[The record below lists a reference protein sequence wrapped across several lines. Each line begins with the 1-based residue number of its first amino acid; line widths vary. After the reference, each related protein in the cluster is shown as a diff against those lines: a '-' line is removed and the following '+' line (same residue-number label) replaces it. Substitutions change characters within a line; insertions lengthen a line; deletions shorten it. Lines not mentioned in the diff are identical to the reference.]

1 VAAKAAPRDGRSSQS
16 MQWCSTVEEG
26 DDLLEWR
33 RSKEVA
39 VVDDVVARGRQL
51 TAGGT
56 VA

>member
-1 VAAKAAPRDGRSSQS
+1 VAAKAAPRDGRSSRS